1 MAESSVL
8 VPLGPR
14 VWVPGYIK
22 SDGTQVDGYWRAQVT
37 ARPKSPVVRGRVF
50 AGRTFRGA
58 ATFKRRSA

>member
-1 MAESSVL
+1 MAEQSVL

-14 VWVPGYIK
+14 VYVPGYIK

-37 ARPKSPVVRGRVF
+37 GRPRPPVVRGRLF

-58 ATFKRRSA
+58 ATFKQPRR